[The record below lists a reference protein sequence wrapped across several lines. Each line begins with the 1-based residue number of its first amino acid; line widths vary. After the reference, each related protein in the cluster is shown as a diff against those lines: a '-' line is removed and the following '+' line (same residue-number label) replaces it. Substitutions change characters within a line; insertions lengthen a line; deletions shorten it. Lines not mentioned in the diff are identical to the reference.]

1 MQKNI
6 SEKIPVK
13 FMDECLVDYCIHCSE
28 HKRIA
33 RKDFCLGRIKSGN
46 VCKEC
51 LRLIFFRFTDS

>member
-1 MQKNI
+1 
-6 SEKIPVK
+6 
-13 FMDECLVDYCIHCSE
+13 MDECLVDYCIHCSE

-51 LRLIFFRFTDS
+51 LRLIFHRFTNS